1 MATKHIDYEG
11 FSTDIDTDV
20 FDNVRFF
27 EIADQL
33 EAKPALNIEIVKI
46 GLGEKEYARFEK
58 FFTKLDGRYKMS
70 RVMNM
75 VVKLFEE
82 AGPKD

>member
-11 FSTDIDTDV
+11 FSTDIDMEV
-20 FDNVRFF
+20 FDDVRFF
-27 EIADQL
+27 EIADKL
-33 EAKPALNIEIVKI
+33 EEKPALNIEIVKL
-46 GLGEKEYARFEK
+46 GLGEKEYDRFEK
-58 FFTKLDGRYKMS
+58 FFTKLDGKFKMS
-70 RVMNM
+70 RVMGM